1 MVAGTDVPSLPGNSW
16 PRSCKA
22 AGAVFGLSG
31 HVWEV
36 SMEAN
41 KSCLERAFEI
51 ARSGRAPNFPFL
63 VKQLK
68 SEGYGQDQVQ
78 GPALKKQLNALIEKA
93 RTENL

>member
-1 MVAGTDVPSLPGNSW
+1 
-16 PRSCKA
+16 
-22 AGAVFGLSG
+22 
-31 HVWEV
+31 
-36 SMEAN
+36 MEAN

-93 RTENL
+93 RAENI